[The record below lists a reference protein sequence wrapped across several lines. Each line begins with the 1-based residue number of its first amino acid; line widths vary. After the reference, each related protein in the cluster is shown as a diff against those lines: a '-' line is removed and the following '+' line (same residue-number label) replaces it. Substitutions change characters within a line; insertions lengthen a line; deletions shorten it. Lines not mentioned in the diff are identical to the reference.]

1 MAITLKRQ
9 LTDSEK
15 KEIIERHGRTCFA
28 TGHEIPEGQ
37 TLQFDHIRAFDT
49 QGPSELHNIA
59 PMCENHNK
67 MKGRLPLEDFR
78 VKLRLDSFFEQG
90 DSLTLKHLLAYLKE
104 QGDISD
110 YGQNILIKDSA
121 SEILIET
128 SNGKKRNYTLYKCP
142 TTGWQ
147 YFYATLPVELLDSDD
162 EDNGEMGLQP
172 RFLIQDKVFELFR
185 HFQIHP
191 VLQPSI
197 GRVQDGQVLL
207 FDGQHKTASL
217 LWTGRREFEC
227 KVYVDPDIRL
237 LNQTNISAHDKFS
250 QTRFYSSIMVIKL
263 GKEFG
268 ADFEAYKNLEDD
280 SVKSEAG
287 FMKYQDRDPAQAMTK
302 GERNKRFRSYLY
314 NSVLEDSENRV
325 SKFVSNGNR
334 GTDEKPLTTDMLNK
348 SIFAS
353 FLHTQ
358 PVDDNMATDAYKRDK
373 EITNNVAL
381 MNMLYDLALGSW
393 NPKAGPNDGN
403 QRKLI
408 RLFRSKSIMAWSE
421 ILRDAVRGKLDLQD
435 EEERARPFYRDLSV
449 DDLERIK
456 KMVER
461 LVNWKLWS
469 SPPNS
474 EIDRIMAD
482 NKSEVKDWF
491 KGKGLTT
498 GYLMGANE

>member
-15 KEIIERHGRTCFA
+15 NEIIERHGRVCFA
-28 TGHEIPEGQ
+28 TGHEIAEGQ

-59 PMCENHNK
+59 PMCETHNK
-67 MKGRLPLEDFR
+67 AKGRLPLEDFR

-104 QGDISD
+104 QGDISG
-110 YGQNILIKDSA
+110 YGQSIVVKDSA

-128 SNGKKRNYTLYKCP
+128 SDGKRRNYTLYKCP

-162 EDNGEMGLQP
+162 EDNGKVGLQP

-197 GRVQDGQVLL
+197 GRVQNGQVLL
-207 FDGQHKTASL
+207 FDGQHKTAAL

-227 KVYVDPDIRL
+227 KVYLDPNIRL

-268 ADFEAYKNLEDD
+268 ADFETYKNIEDD

-325 SKFVSNGNR
+325 SRFVSNGNR
-334 GTDEKPLTTDMLNK
+334 GSDEKPLTTDMLNK

-353 FLHTQ
+353 FLFKE

-373 EITNNVAL
+373 EISNNVAL

-403 QRKLI
+403 QRRLV

-449 DDLERIK
+449 DDLDRIK

-491 KGKGLTT
+491 RDKGLTT

>member
-15 KEIIERHGRTCFA
+15 AEILNRHGRTCFA
-28 TGHEIPEGQ
+28 TGHAIPDGQ
-37 TLQFDHIRAFDT
+37 PVQFDHIRAFVT

-59 PMCENHNK
+59 PMCEPHNK
-67 MKGRLPLEDFR
+67 AKGRLPLEDFR
-78 VKLRLDSFFEQG
+78 VKLRLDTFFQKG
-90 DSLTLKHLLAYLKE
+90 DALTLKHLLAYLRTE
-104 QGDISD
+104 GDIAD
-110 YGQNILIKDSA
+110 FGQAVFVKQADSQ
-121 SEILIET
+121 ITIDT
-128 SNGKKRNYTLYKCP
+128 IDGKKRSYTLYKCP

-147 YFYATLPVELLDSDD
+147 YFYATLPVEVLDSDD
-162 EDNGEMGLQP
+162 EDNEKVGLQP

-185 HFQIHP
+185 HFQAHP

-197 GRVQDGQVLL
+197 GRIREDRILL
-207 FDGQHKTASL
+207 FDGQHKAASL
-217 LWTGRREFEC
+217 LWTGRRDFEC
-227 KVYVDPDIRL
+227 KIYLDPDVRL

-250 QTRFYSSIMVIKL
+250 QTRFYSSIMVLKL
-263 GKEFG
+263 GSEFG
-268 ADFEAYKNLEDD
+268 SDFEAYKNLEDD

-287 FMKYQDRDPAQAMTK
+287 FMKYLDRDPSQAMTK
-302 GERNKRFRSYLY
+302 AERNKRFRSYLY
-314 NSVLEDSENRV
+314 NSILEDEENRATR
-325 SKFVSNGNR
+325 FVSNGNR
-334 GTDEKPLTTDMLNK
+334 GTDEKPITIDMLSK
-348 SIFAS
+348 SIFSS
-353 FLHTQ
+353 FLYTE

-373 EITNNVAL
+373 EISNNVTL

-403 QRKLI
+403 QRKLE

-421 ILRDAVRGKLDLQD
+421 LLRDAVRGKLELQD
-435 EEERARPFYRDLSV
+435 EEERARPFYRDLTG

-456 KMVER
+456 KMAER

-491 KGKGLTT
+491 KRNGLTT

>member
-15 KEIIERHGRTCFA
+15 KEIIERHGRVCFA
-28 TGHEIPEGQ
+28 TGHDIPENQ
-37 TLQFDHIRAFDT
+37 PLQFDHIRAFVT
-49 QGPSELHNIA
+49 QGATEFDNIA
-59 PMCENHNK
+59 PMCEPHNK
-67 MKGRLPLEDFR
+67 AKGRLPLEDFR
-78 VKLRLDSFFEQG
+78 VRLRLDNFFEQG
-90 DSLTLKHLLAYLKE
+90 DSLTLKHLLAYLKAA
-104 QGDISD
+104 GDISGF
-110 YGQNILIKDSA
+110 GQNIVVTHADSQ
-121 SEILIET
+121 ILIET
-128 SNGKKRNYTLYKCP
+128 RDGKKRDYTLYTCP

-162 EDNGEMGLQP
+162 EDNGKVGLQP
-172 RFLIQDKVFELFR
+172 RFLIQDKVFQLFR

-197 GRVQDGQVLL
+197 GRLQNGQVLL
-207 FDGQHKTASL
+207 FDGQHKAAAL

-227 KVYVDPDIRL
+227 KVYLDPDIRL
-237 LNQTNISAHDKFS
+237 LNQTNISAHEKFS

-263 GKEFG
+263 GSEFG

-287 FMKYQDRDPAQAMTK
+287 FMKYLDRDPTQAMTK
-302 GERNKRFRSYLY
+302 GDRNKRFRSYLY
-314 NSVLEDSENRV
+314 NSVLEDTENRLAPFI
-325 SKFVSNGNR
+325 SYGNR
-334 GTDEKPLTTDMLNK
+334 GTDEKPLTIDMLTR

-353 FLHTQ
+353 FLYRE
-358 PVDDNMATDAYKRDK
+358 PVDDNMATDAYRRDR
-373 EITNNVAL
+373 EIANNVAL
-381 MNMLYDLALGSW
+381 MNMFYDLALGSW

-403 QRKLI
+403 QRNLE

-421 ILRDAVRGKLDLQD
+421 LLRNAVQGRLELWD
-435 EEERARPFYRDLSV
+435 EEDKARPFYRELSAG
-449 DDLERIK
+449 DLERIK

-491 KGKGLTT
+491 KRNGLTA
-498 GYLMGANE
+498 GHLMGANE